1 MSIGAI
7 VKGQDLFASLTP
19 EEVHSVSRFSSVK
32 KYERGDIVYRYGA
45 PASHLFILLKGRVL
59 LRLPSQGPEAGLA
72 FSRAEPG
79 DLLGL
84 AALAGSERYTVTAS
98 CVEASEIQVIEA
110 RPFRELL
117 DANPHVGFQ
126 VMSAVAKSYCDRSV
140 GALQRLQAVVS
151 QIEFV
156 P

>member
-1 MSIGAI
+1 MGVGAI

-32 KYERGDIVYRYGA
+32 KYERGDIVYRCGT

-59 LRLPSQGPEAGLA
+59 LRLPNQGEETGLA
-72 FSRAEPG
+72 FSKAEPG

-98 CVEASEIQVIEA
+98 CLEPSEIQVIEV
-110 RPFRELL
+110 RPFKELL
-117 DANPHVGFQ
+117 HASPRVGLQ

-140 GALQRLQAVVS
+140 AALGRLQAIVS
-151 QIEFV
+151 QIGII

>member
-1 MSIGAI
+1 MSVGAI

-59 LRLPSQGPEAGLA
+59 LRLPSQGQEAGLA

>member
-1 MSIGAI
+1 MSVKAI

-19 EEVHSVSRFSSVK
+19 EEVHNVSRFSSVK
-32 KYERGDIVYRYGA
+32 KFERGDVVYRCGT

-59 LRLPSQGPEAGLA
+59 LRLPTQGQENGLA
-72 FSRAEPG
+72 FSKAESG
-79 DLLGL
+79 DFLGL

-98 CVEASEIQVIEA
+98 CLEPSEIQVIEV
-110 RPFRELL
+110 RPFKELL
-117 DANPHVGFQ
+117 YANPRVGLQ
-126 VMSAVAKSYCDRSV
+126 VMSAVAKNYCDRSV
-140 GALQRLQAVVS
+140 GALQRLQAIVS

>member
-19 EEVHSVSRFSSVK
+19 EEVHNVSRFSSVK
-32 KYERGDIVYRYGA
+32 KYERGDIVYRAGT
-45 PASHLFILLKGRVL
+45 PASHLFVLLKGRVL
-59 LRLPSQGPEAGLA
+59 MRLPSQEQETGLVFSKAG
-72 FSRAEPG
+72 PG
-79 DLLGL
+79 DFLGL

-98 CVEASEIQVIEA
+98 CLEASEIQVIEV

-117 DANPHVGFQ
+117 DANPRVGFQ
-126 VMSAVAKSYCDRSV
+126 LMSAVAKSYCERSV
-140 GALQRLQAVVS
+140 GVLQRLQAIVS